1 MTSNNFHGL
10 PSHHIENEHL
20 RVEFLTEGG
29 PRVVG
34 LFMAPSTNNLLAEV
48 PDIKERTP
56 YGDFYLYGGH
66 RLWHAPE
73 AFPRSYIPDD
83 AGLELEH
90 LADGVH
96 LWQAETALPVQVTG
110 LQKSVE
116 LHLHPDRPALTLDHK
131 LNNKGIWPVTLAPW
145 AITQLRLGGLAIV
158 PQQTE
163 PLDPA
168 GLLPNRN
175 LAIWPY
181 TELNDPRLYVRDE
194 YLLVGGKPRLPALK
208 IGTMNR
214 QGWLGYLI
222 DDLFFCKTFTPQPEL
237 PHPDLGCN
245 TEIYCNDR
253 FIELETL
260 GQLVEL
266 DPGQAVIHSETW
278 EIYEWPAVPFISA
291 EGRHH
296 IQELQ
301 AK

>member
-1 MTSNNFHGL
+1 MTSNYFHGL
-10 PSHHIENEHL
+10 PSQYIENEHV
-20 RVEFLTEGG
+20 RVDFLTKGG
-29 PRVVG
+29 PRIVG
-34 LFMAPSTNNLLAEV
+34 LFLAPSTTNLLAEV
-48 PDIKERTP
+48 PDIKEETP
-56 YGDFYLYGGH
+56 YGDFHLYGGH

-83 AGLELEH
+83 AGLEIEQLE
-90 LADGVH
+90 DGVR
-96 LWQAETALPVQVTG
+96 LWQAETALPVQITG
-110 LQKSVE
+110 LQKSIE
-116 LHLHPDRPALTLDHK
+116 LRLHADRPALTVNHT

-158 PQQTE
+158 PQHTE

-181 TELNDPRLYVRDE
+181 TRLTDPRLHLRNE
-194 YLLVGGKPRLPALK
+194 YLFVAGRPGLPALK
-208 IGTMNR
+208 IGSMNR

-222 DDLFFCKTFTPQPEL
+222 DDLFFCKTFTPQPEP

-260 GQLVEL
+260 GPLVEL
-266 DPGQAVIHSETW
+266 HPGEAVTHSESW
-278 EIYEWPAVPFISA
+278 QIYEWPAVPFISA
-291 EGRHH
+291 EVRDQM
-296 IQELQ
+296 QELG